1 MRINLFGELCVEP
14 SDIAEVVVKEFQ
26 KQYGIRF
33 EQELRVQLFI
43 VYIKMVFHNTLDRQ
57 LIMMVCELD

>member
-33 EQELRVQLFI
+33 EP
-43 VYIKMVFHNTLDRQ
+43 NTNKTISLLER
-57 LIMMVCELD
+57 